1 MKYTLNLDE
10 NKYIL
15 SVGHTQNDNVEIDLS
30 LLDFNY
36 LTAYRFINSE
46 IILDEQKKA
55 ELIAEETKRENENE
69 IADLQGKLNETDYI
83 ISRTFEEIM
92 SLDSSVTFIVDFIK
106 ILKEFRTKYAEQLKN
121 RKSWRQR
128 IEELKGE

>member
-1 MKYTLNLDE
+1 MKARIEFDDNGYIKSFITDWVGGDYEVPNDFQFEFLHCY
-10 NKYIL
+10 YIL
-15 SVGHTQNDNVEIDLS
+15 SGEIV
-30 LLDFNY
+30 
-36 LTAYRFINSE
+36 
-46 IILDEQKKA
+46 LDEDKKA
-55 ELIAEETKRENENE
+55 SQIAEEQKETE

-92 SLDSSVTFIVDFIK
+92 ALDNSVTFIVEFIK

-121 RKSWRQR
+121 RKTWRQR

>member
-1 MKYTLNLDE
+1 MRARINFDENGYVSHFVVDPNGDYEIDDDINFEFLYCYHLIDGEIVLDE
-10 NKYIL
+10 EKRA
-15 SVGHTQNDNVEIDLS
+15 SQ
-30 LLDFNY
+30 
-36 LTAYRFINSE
+36 
-46 IILDEQKKA
+46 
-55 ELIAEETKRENENE
+55 IAEEQKETE
-69 IADLQGKLNETDYI
+69 ITDLKSKLNGTDYI

-106 ILKEFRTKYAEQLKN
+106 ILKDFRTKYAEQLKN

>member
-1 MKYTLNLDE
+1 MRARINFDENGYVSHFVVDPNGDYEIDDDLNFEFLYCYHLVGGEIVLDE
-10 NKYIL
+10 
-15 SVGHTQNDNVEIDLS
+15 EM
-30 LLDFNY
+30 
-36 LTAYRFINSE
+36 
-46 IILDEQKKA
+46 KA
-55 ELIAEETKRENENE
+55 SQIAEEQKVTE
-69 IADLQGKLNETDYI
+69 IVDLQSKLNETDYI

-92 SLDSSVTFIVDFIK
+92 SLDNSVTFVVEFIK

>member
-1 MKYTLNLDE
+1 MRARINFDENGYVSHFVVDPNGDYEIDDDLNFEFLYCYHLVGGEIVLDE
-10 NKYIL
+10 EKRV
-15 SVGHTQNDNVEIDLS
+15 SQ
-30 LLDFNY
+30 
-36 LTAYRFINSE
+36 
-46 IILDEQKKA
+46 
-55 ELIAEETKRENENE
+55 IAEEQKETE
-69 IADLQGKLNETDYI
+69 IADLQLKLNGTDYI

-92 SLDSSVTFIVDFIK
+92 ALDNSVTFVVEFIK